1 MESQDSP
8 SYGFVIDNRRCIGCH
23 ACTVACKT
31 EHSDPVGVNKTWVQ
45 YLEKGVHPRAERS
58 FHVLRCNHCTD
69 APCVEMCPTASL
81 TVRKDAIVDFDSSR
95 CIGCKACMQAC
106 PYDAI
111 DIHPE
116 TGTATKCNYCSHRV
130 DAGREPACAVVCPTN
145 AIITGD
151 LSDSGSRI
159 ATLVAGEPTMVR
171 KPEKGTGPK
180 VFYIEGHRE
189 ALDPLASQRSIRTL
203 WGTRPRDGTDP
214 PAGLEPALERGAPH
228 RTYDIQQRHSLSWGW
243 KVSAYLW
250 TKSVAAGVLMVP
262 AMLAP
267 FERRSLIDSSM
278 GLGWSL
284 ALIFLAITG
293 ALLVADLKRPERF
306 LWVMLRPQWSSWLV
320 RGAYGITFFG
330 GVITL
335 GWWRSD
341 SSDSTPGMVLLA
353 LAGLSGT
360 FVAIYTGWLFGQ
372 AKGRDLWQS
381 ALSPIHLGFQALV
394 AGSAMLLLIRPEELS
409 DLRGVLAIAITIE
422 LPFILLEVFG
432 KHSTEAARLA
442 ARSMTLGVRGIWLH
456 IGAIGAGRILPMV
469 LLWGM
474 PGGEWT
480 FRCAAL
486 LALAGIAIWEHLW
499 VEAPQRLP
507 LA

>member
-1 MESQDSP
+1 
-8 SYGFVIDNRRCIGCH
+8 
-23 ACTVACKT
+23 
-31 EHSDPVGVNKTWVQ
+31 
-45 YLEKGVHPRAERS
+45 
-58 FHVLRCNHCTD
+58 
-69 APCVEMCPTASL
+69 
-81 TVRKDAIVDFDSSR
+81 
-95 CIGCKACMQAC
+95 
-106 PYDAI
+106 
-111 DIHPE
+111 
-116 TGTATKCNYCSHRV
+116 
-130 DAGREPACAVVCPTN
+130 
-145 AIITGD
+145 
-151 LSDSGSRI
+151 
-159 ATLVAGEPTMVR
+159 
-171 KPEKGTGPK
+171 
-180 VFYIEGHRE
+180 
-189 ALDPLASQRSIRTL
+189 
-203 WGTRPRDGTDP
+203 
-214 PAGLEPALERGAPH
+214 
-228 RTYDIQQRHSLSWGW
+228 
-243 KVSAYLW
+243 VSAYLW

-267 FERRSLIDSSM
+267 FERRSLIDASM

-341 SSDSTPGMVLLA
+341 SSDSAPGMVLLA
-353 LAGLSGT
+353 LAGLGGT

-480 FRCAAL
+480 FRCAGL